1 MSSDPSPTGFGQFQ
15 SSAIASAQWNNW
27 AHHMLANSNNSQA
40 IQAAMAAQQ
49 RGYNQHQLYP
59 QSVPSSGVP
68 NGPWVQSPWGP
79 WVQPHTQQTRFQQQI
94 APQFPGPPTQMLHGP
109 F

>member
-1 MSSDPSPTGFGQFQ
+1 MSSDPSPTGFDQFQ
-15 SSAIASAQWNNW
+15 SSAIASAQWNW
-27 AHHMLANSNNSQA
+27 AHMLANSNNSQV
-40 IQAAMAAQQ
+40 IQAAMAVQQ
-49 RGYNQHQLYP
+49 RGYNQHQIYP

-68 NGPWVQSPWGP
+68 NGSWIQSPWAP

-94 APQFPGPPTQMLHGP
+94 APQFPGPPSQMLHGP